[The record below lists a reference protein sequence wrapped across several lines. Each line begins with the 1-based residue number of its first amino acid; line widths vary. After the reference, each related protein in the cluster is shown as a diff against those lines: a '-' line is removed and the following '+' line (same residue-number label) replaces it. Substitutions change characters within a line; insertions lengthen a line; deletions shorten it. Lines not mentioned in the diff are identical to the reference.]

1 MGFLRNVMLVLGF
14 LCVCALFHVE
24 CYVFSRFFLRLC
36 LGFFRDVTFFFTF
49 FVRLFVGF
57 LCGVTF
63 CARFFCVCLCI
74 VRLLLPF
81 FVRLCL
87 RFFYV
92 LLISQNPRRR

>member
-1 MGFLRNVMLVLGF
+1 MSV
-14 LCVCALFHVE
+14 
-24 CYVFSRFFLRLC
+24 
-36 LGFFRDVTFFFTF
+36 FFRDVTF

-63 CARFFCVCLCI
+63 CARFFL
-74 VRLLLPF
+74 RLLVHCAFAVTF

-87 RFFYV
+87 RFFCV